1 MIKRIGNTT
10 KHTHLLRNSL
20 SNYWCGMHRT
30 CKITSV
36 KLDRSGWMTRSE
48 KRCGGTLSTSLLDE
62 STRSDAA
69 QTFKIDQIQFQIAT
83 TVQRKLQNDDM
94 EVLGLSLFPSQ
105 KIGRYVT
112 VISRDISTNLDPLR
126 WVISQGRGWPPCKN
140 KLHYRRGFT
149 SIQMCHTHTLPRQ
162 GFFLEESKGVQQ

>member
-1 MIKRIGNTT
+1 
-10 KHTHLLRNSL
+10 
-20 SNYWCGMHRT
+20 
-30 CKITSV
+30 
-36 KLDRSGWMTRSE
+36 MTRSE

-62 STRSDAA
+62 STCSDGA

-94 EVLGLSLFPSQ
+94 EVLGLSLFQSQ

-126 WVISQGRGWPPCKN
+126 WVISQGRG
-140 KLHYRRGFT
+140 
-149 SIQMCHTHTLPRQ
+149 
-162 GFFLEESKGVQQ
+162 